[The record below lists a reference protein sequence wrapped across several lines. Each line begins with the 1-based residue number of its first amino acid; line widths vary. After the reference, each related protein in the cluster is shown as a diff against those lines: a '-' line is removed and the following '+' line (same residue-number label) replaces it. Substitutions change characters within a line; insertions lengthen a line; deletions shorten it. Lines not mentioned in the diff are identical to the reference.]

1 MLLFLLFLP
10 YNSFLSISSFSI
22 HPFFSLPSSS
32 LSFISC
38 LLSETYLDF
47 DLCPTFLFSVIVS
60 FDFISLPLTT
70 TPSLKLAS
78 FHSCFFSCL
87 FFNFSTLSSFHSSLC
102 SFIYHYVPPY
112 LSPPLSLCVSFSL
125 SLSLCPFY
133 CPFRSPFL
141 LVFFL
146 LYVWQFSASDSV
158 TYLDCSPGCT
168 EPSAAV
174 IAHKQLRRL
183 LLKSVPRA
191 TADEGTDVASFG
203 RRMEEPASTRE
214 TVSSFFPRIQKC
226 CCSWW
231 WRRL

>member
-1 MLLFLLFLP
+1 MLF
-10 YNSFLSISSFSI
+10 FLSVLQLF
-22 HPFFSLPSSS
+22 HPFLFPFVPLFFHLPLLSSIS
-32 LSFISC
+32 LS
-38 LLSETYLDF
+38 
-47 DLCPTFLFSVIVS
+47 PR
-60 FDFISLPLTT
+60 
-70 TPSLKLAS
+70 
-78 FHSCFFSCL
+78 
-87 FFNFSTLSSFHSSLC
+87 
-102 SFIYHYVPPY
+102 
-112 LSPPLSLCVSFSL
+112 SLCVSFSL

-133 CPFRSPFL
+133 CPFLSPFL

-146 LYVWQFSASDSV
+146 LYVWLFSASDSV

-183 LLKSVPRA
+183 LLRSVPRA

-203 RRMEEPASTRE
+203 RRVEEPASSRE
-214 TVSSFFPRIQKC
+214 TVSSFFRRIQRC